1 MTRSFPEGT
10 PSVSI
15 VRDVRLTCG
24 IAESS
29 FSGSLT
35 SSSLAQARLP
45 QMRFARCS
53 PGYTTVK
60 GVARDVAGLRRGNTS
75 DRAQAVQA
83 RSRLSQP
90 CNFMPLILRT
100 LVSREVQNSLTH

>member
-1 MTRSFPEGT
+1 MTRSFPGGT
-10 PSVSI
+10 RRVPT

-29 FSGSLT
+29 FLGSLA
-35 SSSLAQARLP
+35 SSSLAQARFP

-53 PGYTTVK
+53 LGYTVVRH
-60 GVARDVAGLRRGNTS
+60 VARDLAGLRRGNAS

-83 RSRLSQP
+83 RSRLSQL

-100 LVSREVQNSLTH
+100 LVSREVRNSL